1 MIFKKRFIKE
11 AYNQVKSEIDNY
23 KINQINQQNIMK
35 CNNYKK
41 FMEIKKCMKQKK
53 IKEKKK

>member
-23 KINQINQQNIMK
+23 K
-35 CNNYKK
+35 K